1 MIEITDCVDY
11 RVYIRR
17 PRPTDQSYIAATW
30 VSSLIQ
36 VRGNTKS
43 ESNAIVDRMLDDPAV
58 RLLLAVEPGSIDT
71 ILGWICYTPMPRAQ
85 VLHYVYVRDKLRGRG
100 IARALHDKAWAQSHP
115 TSRLVYTMRG
125 PDADRLLDR
134 WPQAIQL
141 PVTEFLG
148 E

>member
-1 MIEITDCVDY
+1 MIEITEARDY

-17 PRPTDQSYIAATW
+17 PRPTDQSYIASTW
-30 VSSLIQ
+30 VNSLIQ

-43 ESNAIVDRMLDDPAV
+43 ESNALVDRMLDDPAV
-58 RLLLAVEPGSIDT
+58 RLLLAVEPSAPDT

-85 VLHYVYVRDKLRGRG
+85 VLHYVYVRDKLRTRG
-100 IARALHDKAWAQSHP
+100 IARELYNKAWSMSHV
-115 TSRLVYTMRG
+115 SSKLVYTMRG
-125 PDADRLLDR
+125 PDADRLLAR
-134 WPQAIQL
+134 WPSAMLL

>member
-100 IARALHDKAWAQSHP
+100 IARALHDKAWSVD
-115 TSRLVYTMRG
+115 TGKLVHTLRG
-125 PDADRLLDR
+125 PDADSLLKR
-134 WPQAIQL
+134 FPAIHL
-141 PVTEFLG
+141 PITEFLG
-148 E
+148 A